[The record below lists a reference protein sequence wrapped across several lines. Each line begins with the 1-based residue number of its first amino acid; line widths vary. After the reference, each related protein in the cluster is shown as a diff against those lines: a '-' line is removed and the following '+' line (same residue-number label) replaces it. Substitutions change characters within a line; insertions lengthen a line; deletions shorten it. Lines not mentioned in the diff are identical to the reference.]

1 VFFVASS
8 AAVAYSL
15 YRIILFNK
23 LMYRQKAISEMVFAD
38 LENTLG
44 FVEEGLPVLQ
54 SVSLVSAHE
63 ADENVRAKLSR
74 LVAEYKLGISHL
86 TKEALENKLQLYR
99 EKEERARS
107 IAEGAIQ
114 TYSTLRM
121 FVAAVAPAFILFAFI
136 GSQVLE
142 SASMS
147 SWLFASLLLFLLPT
161 LFALICT
168 IMNRRMYGISERS
181 ALLA

>member
-1 VFFVASS
+1 LNVAILLFVASS
-8 AAVAYSL
+8 AAVSYFL

-38 LENTLG
+38 LENALG

-54 SVSLVSAHE
+54 SVNLVSEQE
-63 ADENVRAKLSR
+63 ADENARTRLSK
-74 LVAEYKLGISHL
+74 LVAEHKLGMGHL
-86 TKEALENKLQLYR
+86 TKEALENRLQLYR

-107 IAEGAIQ
+107 VAEGTIQ

-147 SWLFASLLLFLLPT
+147 SWLFASLLLFLLPSV
-161 LFALICT
+161 FALIGT
-168 IMNRRMYGISERS
+168 IMNRRVYGTSE
-181 ALLA
+181 